1 MTVVRFAALRKPSQ
15 AGSNDAYSPFAAR
28 PLSFPDFHWGILSRG
43 VASGRRVGHPG
54 SVELWALACT
64 LMRYV
69 CLGKS
74 GQAAQGVLPIIRQL
88 LHRKMPAI
96 GEVEPFMKMTPRE
109 RWLALLDG
117 KSADRIPTDYQATGE
132 VTDRLLG
139 ELDCSNEMALWK
151 RLHVDRRL
159 EVEPRWKLAHHPDD
173 PGADAWGVRYR
184 SVDYGTGAYDEPEFM
199 PLAEATSVEEI
210 HAHRWPSPD
219 DFDYTAVTRAVEAD
233 DGRYPLHVGCYEPFL
248 LYGCLR
254 GLERAFEDLACNPE
268 IADAILGHIFDFFLE
283 HNRRAFEAGG
293 GRIDTTWVAEDL
305 GSQTGP
311 LISLA
316 MYRRFLMPNQIK
328 MAELA
333 RSFGVH
339 VMYHTDGAARLF
351 LPDLV
356 DKVGIEVLNPIQ
368 WRCSG
373 MEREQLVADF
383 GSSVIFHGSIDNQQT
398 LAFGTVDDVVQ
409 EVRQSVEIY
418 GDARWICAPCHNL
431 QPVSP
436 TENIVAMYETIHE
449 IGVR

>member
-1 MTVVRFAALRKPSQ
+1 
-15 AGSNDAYSPFAAR
+15 
-28 PLSFPDFHWGILSRG
+28 
-43 VASGRRVGHPG
+43 
-54 SVELWALACT
+54 
-64 LMRYV
+64 
-69 CLGKS
+69 
-74 GQAAQGVLPIIRQL
+74 
-88 LHRKMPAI
+88 
-96 GEVEPFMKMTPRE
+96 MTPRE

-117 KSADRIPTDYQATGE
+117 RSADRIPTDYQATDE
-132 VTDRLLG
+132 VTDRLLD
-139 ELDCSNEMALWK
+139 ELDCPDEMALWK

-159 EVEPRWKLAHHPDD
+159 EVEPRWKPAHHPDD
-173 PGADAWGVRYR
+173 PGADAWGICYR
-184 SVDYGTGAYDEPEFM
+184 SVDYGTGAYDEPELM
-199 PLAEATSVEEI
+199 PLADATSVDEI

-219 DFDYTAVTRAVEAD
+219 DFDYTAVTRAVQAD
-233 DGRYPLHVGCYEPFL
+233 DRRYPLHVGCFEPFL
-248 LYGCLR
+248 LYGYLR
-254 GLERAFEDLACNPE
+254 GLERAFEDLAWNPD
-268 IADAILGHIFDFFLE
+268 IADAILGHIFDFFHE

-311 LISLA
+311 LISPA
-316 MYRRFLMPNQIK
+316 MYRRFLLPNQIK

-339 VMYHTDGAARLF
+339 VMYHTDGAARVF

-449 IGVR
+449 IGGREGA